1 MIARKR
7 RGADLTSCANSL
19 SRRASAISVIE
30 NSRDEKR
37 LRTMSFVIHATRG
50 VIRDHNVRRKTMFAL
65 VVIALVLLF
74 AGSTI
79 LQSVLNPHEHPV
91 WFILFWLI
99 CVWVAVTAMLL
110 AVFDL
115 LMVKSEARK
124 AERILREKFAQT
136 QTPDSPRSTSP
147 KQSGL
152 AKEFGVDD

>member
-1 MIARKR
+1 
-7 RGADLTSCANSL
+7 
-19 SRRASAISVIE
+19 
-30 NSRDEKR
+30 
-37 LRTMSFVIHATRG
+37 MSFVIHATRG